1 MPPKCSIN
9 YLFINQ
15 AVTGFLQKPVL
26 FLAINLKT
34 FYGNIIQKMSS
45 YFSKIDSK
53 ILFGSAAIL
62 FSNVVFYY
70 MYYKRKKEW
79 TYVGTLDEICVM
91 PIKAGKPKVVTSAVF
106 TDIGLVSGPFLD
118 REFMLVD
125 EK

>member
-1 MPPKCSIN
+1 
-9 YLFINQ
+9 
-15 AVTGFLQKPVL
+15 
-26 FLAINLKT
+26 
-34 FYGNIIQKMSS
+34 MSC
-45 YFSKIDSK
+45 FSKIDSK

-70 MYYKRKKEW
+70 MYYKRKNEW

-91 PIKAGKPKVVTSAVF
+91 PMKAGKPKVVTSAVF

-125 EK
+125 EKYVCCAQCCCRIPRTVVHCL